1 MASVE
6 ELCPRNHSVVNPAP
20 KLKSFEAKVSILSH
34 TTTIFK
40 IGSPVLLGKDLQ
52 SLVVAKKFSFV
63 DLSGTIN
70 MSI

>member
-6 ELCPRNHSVVNPAP
+6 ELCLRICSLGNPAP
-20 KLKSFEAKVSILSH
+20 KLKSFEAEVSILSH
-34 TTTIFK
+34 TITILK

-52 SLVVAKKFSFV
+52 SLVVAKNFSFV

-70 MSI
+70 MSF